1 MPVIDAPRHPGPAQG
16 PGLRPEPGTI
26 KRRARRILRRV
37 DRVVLTG
44 ADSDGRFVTLPVTLE
59 AAGANLVAIRLP
71 NDSFPAGP
79 LKVCL
84 CAHQH
89 GGGYESFKQVVIY
102 GDAEIRGREVR
113 IKPVKVLVSTRPPG
127 ILGEFK
133 SGAESSRRSTANLA
147 KWGRE
152 PVSMDLL
159 DRAFGP
165 K

>member
-1 MPVIDAPRHPGPAQG
+1 MSVTSDPARPDSCTGP
-16 PGLRPEPGTI
+16 L
-26 KRRARRILRRV
+26 KRRARRILRSV
-37 DRVVLTG
+37 DRVVITG
-44 ADSDGRFVTLPVTLE
+44 ADLDGRFVTMPVSVE
-59 AAGANLVAIRLP
+59 AVGAGLVAVRLP
-71 NDSFPAGP
+71 NDSFPTGS

-102 GDAEIRGREVR
+102 GDAEIRGREAR
-113 IKPVKVLVSTRPPG
+113 IKPGNVLVSTRPPG
-127 ILGEFK
+127 IVGEFK

-165 K
+165 Q

>member
-1 MPVIDAPRHPGPAQG
+1 MQVTSDPD
-16 PGLRPEPGTI
+16 RPESSAGPL
-26 KRRARRILRRV
+26 KRRARRILRNV
-37 DRVVLTG
+37 DRAVITG
-44 ADSDGRFVTLPVTLE
+44 TDTDGRFVTMPVFVE
-59 AAGANLVAIRLP
+59 AAGAGLVAVRLP
-71 NDSFPAGP
+71 NDSFPTGS
-79 LKVCL
+79 LKICL

-102 GDAEIRGREVR
+102 GDAQIRGREAR
-113 IKPVKVLVSTRPPG
+113 IRPTKVLVSTRPPG
-127 ILGEFK
+127 IVGEFK
-133 SGAESSRRSTANLA
+133 AGAESSRRSAANLA